1 MTNPEVQFS
10 AAAAAPA
17 GPAAPAVRRYD
28 LSLICL
34 TAAMVAWGLLMMYS
48 ASAFQ
53 AAETYKN
60 PWHYVVR
67 QSVAVVLGIGAMIVL
82 AITPYR
88 RLRDWAPGVW
98 AASLVLLVMVHVP
111 GISHSA
117 KGATRWI
124 ELGPLHFQP
133 AEFTKLATLIALA
146 SWLHRNRGD
155 INHLRTILVAFA
167 IVVPQ
172 LLGII
177 TQPDFGSTA
186 IVAVLCVVM
195 YALSGLRAWFM
206 GLLVIGGSVIL
217 GLVAVAQPYRVK
229 RLVSFWDP
237 FADCSGD
244 GYQVCQSLL
253 AMHQGGLVGRGMGES
268 VAKLLFLPEPYN
280 DFIAAVLGEELGLV
294 GVLALVLCYLA
305 MAVVGFRIARRAPD
319 AFGSTLASTFTVMIV
334 GQACLNLGVVMSVV
348 PPKGLVL
355 PFMSYGATAMMMNL
369 AAIGVLLS
377 ISADGEDRPAAYTSW
392 ADFLLALQG
401 RPPVRLSPGSVQAT
415 R

>member
-1 MTNPEVQFS
+1 MTTPEIPTP
-10 AAAAAPA
+10 APTA
-17 GPAAPAVRRYD
+17 RRYD
-28 LSLICL
+28 LWLICL

-53 AAETYKN
+53 AAETYKD

-67 QSVAVVLGIGAMIVL
+67 QGVAVVLGVGAMIVL
-82 AITPYR
+82 AMTPYR
-88 RLRDWAPGVW
+88 RLREWAPGLW
-98 AASLVLLVMVHVP
+98 MASLVLLVMVHVP

-133 AEFTKLATLIALA
+133 AEFTKLATLIALG

-155 INHLRTILVAFA
+155 VNNPRTFLVSVA

-172 LLGII
+172 LLAII

-186 IVAVLCVVM
+186 IVAVLCGVM
-195 YALSGLRAWFM
+195 YALAGLRSWFM
-206 GLLVIGGSVIL
+206 GALAGFGAVVLA
-217 GLVAVAQPYRVK
+217 LVAVAEPYRIK
-229 RLVSFWDP
+229 RLVSFIDP

-268 VAKLLFLPEPYN
+268 VAKMLFLPEPYN

-294 GVLALVLCYLA
+294 GVLALVLCYLGLA
-305 MAVVGFRIARRAPD
+305 IVGFRIARRAPD
-319 AFGSTLASTFTVMIV
+319 AFGATLASTFTVMIV

-377 ISADGEDRPAAYTSW
+377 ISAERVERPAAFKGM
-392 ADFLLALQG
+392 ADFWLALQG
-401 RPPVRLSPGSVQAT
+401 RPPLRLPPGSVQAT